1 MMKLYSSNVLVGE
14 PDYLPF
20 DQMELIGEFED
31 EQACVKEIVQ
41 RVGEQP
47 YMRFLLLGHAKAVDY
62 GSWGHFFYIVE

>member
-1 MMKLYSSNVLVGE
+1 MMKLYSSNVLTGD
-14 PDYLPF
+14 PDYLPL

-31 EQACVKEIVQ
+31 EQACVKEIVT
-41 RVGEQP
+41 RVGKQP

>member
-1 MMKLYSSNVLVGE
+1 MMKLYSSNMLTDD

-31 EQACVKEIVQ
+31 EQACVKEIVA
-41 RVGEQP
+41 RVGKQP
-47 YMRFLLLGHAKAVDY
+47 YMRFLLLGHAKVVDY